1 MFFKKKFPQFKHDI
15 PKSENNDHFNFR
27 LRLVKTSGESND
39 TEHDQDPDCHSLGSA
54 VAGNPAGKP
63 TSCFRCH
70 PRRWRHQACCFRRT
84 HGPHKTGKKNSSFSG
99 RAAGIA
105 RIGRGVDADSDPG
118 SILNTST
125 HDLQVIPMGGA
136 VAAMISATVNQSA
149 NMAHAT
155 TSGGGKGQPPPRSTF
170 GKRNIKNQVIIAL
183 T

>member
-1 MFFKKKFPQFKHDI
+1 MYLI
-15 PKSENNDHFNFR
+15 STLHFDSR
-27 LRLVKTSGESND
+27 LRLVKTPGESND

-84 HGPHKTGKKNSSFSG
+84 HGSHKTGHHHTKKNSSFSG
-99 RAAGIA
+99 RAAGGIA
-105 RIGRGVDADSDPG
+105 RIGRGGDADSDPG
-118 SILNTST
+118 SILNTSN

-136 VAAMISATVNQSA
+136 VAAMISAAVNQSA

-155 TSGGGKGQPPPRSTF
+155 TSGSGKGQLPPRSTF
-170 GKRNIKNQVIIAL
+170 GKRNIKNQVIDH